1 MGGHDHQA
9 QARKEDEGTVNRHLL
24 TPDENRL
31 FDVMLRNW
39 AGLLGRNRERM
50 RHLEGKVTVR
60 DLGISIPPPMRR
72 RLQRCSVMWAHQ
84 AVHRVA
90 DASTIRRFSMPQ
102 GDGIGL
108 ADVLAQN
115 DVEGQY
121 DEIQPSQL
129 AHGPAFFTVTAGGA
143 GEPAAIVAS
152 YDAEHATAIYDYRRR
167 RMLAGLTIVDVDP
180 YQPDRATAANFFSPD
195 GTVVEMERNM
205 TGGWRS
211 RRRRGATGR
220 CMMVAMVNEPTR
232 LKPFGTSAITPAI
245 MSLED
250 EMNREAVRMALQA
263 EIFTAPTRWVMGA
276 DDDIFANKARWE
288 AYLGSIFAL
297 PVNEE
302 GEAPKTGQYPQG
314 DMQPHISYVRQ
325 LANQFAAEAKI
336 PIHSLLYT
344 DANPASAEAIEASR
358 NDLVEKVLSANRQN
372 ARALHDVAMLVASI
386 VTETP
391 VADLP
396 HEITSFE
403 VKFSNPQHTTLSA
416 RADAAQKTAQS
427 VPGFT
432 KTRAYWRMSG
442 FDEDEIDEVL
452 SDLDRIEAQSS
463 LEALGGRDDEKTP
476 TLLEDEG

>member
-1 MGGHDHQA
+1 M
-9 QARKEDEGTVNRHLL
+9 NRHLL

-276 DDDIFANKARWE
+276 DDDIFADKARWE

-358 NDLVEKVLSANRQN
+358 NDLVEKVLSANRRN

-396 HEITSFE
+396 HEITSLE
-403 VKFSNPQHTTLSA
+403 VKFANPQHATLSA

-432 KTRAYWRMSG
+432 RTRAYWRMLG
-442 FDEDEIDEVL
+442 YDEDEVSEVL
-452 SDLDRIEAQSS
+452 SNLDRIEAQSA
-463 LEALGGRDDEKTP
+463 LETLGSPAGDTAP
-476 TLLEDEG
+476 TLLGDGE

>member
-108 ADVLAQN
+108 ADMLAQN

-396 HEITSFE
+396 HEITSLE

>member
-1 MGGHDHQA
+1 M
-9 QARKEDEGTVNRHLL
+9 NRHLL
-24 TPDENRL
+24 TPDENDL
-31 FDVMLRNW
+31 FHEMLRNW
-39 AGLLGRNRERM
+39 ASLLGRNRERM
-50 RHLEGKVTVR
+50 RHLEGKVPVQ
-60 DLGISIPPPMRR
+60 DLGISVPPPMRR
-72 RLQRCSVMWAHQ
+72 RLRRCSVMWARQ

-90 DASTIRRFSMPQ
+90 DASTIRRLSMPK

-115 DVEGQY
+115 DIEGQY

-129 AHGPAFFTVTAGGA
+129 AHGPAFLTVTAGA
-143 GEPAAIVAS
+143 QGEPAAVVAS

-167 RMLAGLTIVDVDP
+167 RILAGLTIVDVDQ
-180 YQPDRATAANFFSPD
+180 YQPDRATAVNFFAPD
-195 GTVVEMERNM
+195 GTVVEMRRNM
-205 TGGWRS
+205 TGGWKS
-211 RRRRGATGR
+211 RRRRGGTGR

-250 EMNREAVRMALQA
+250 EANREAVRMALQA

-276 DDDIFANKARWE
+276 DDSIFDNRERWE

-358 NDLVEKVLSANRQN
+358 NDLVEKVRAANRAN

-386 VTETP
+386 VTATP
-391 VADLP
+391 VGDLP
-396 HEITSFE
+396 PEVTCLE
-403 VKFSNPQHTTLSA
+403 VKFENPRHDTLSA

-432 KTRAYWRMSG
+432 RTRAYWRMSG

-452 SDLDRIEAQSS
+452 GDLDRVDAQSA
-463 LEALGGRDDEKTP
+463 LEALGAPAGDTPP
-476 TLLEDEG
+476 TLLGDDE

>member
-1 MGGHDHQA
+1 M
-9 QARKEDEGTVNRHLL
+9 NRHLL
-24 TPDENRL
+24 TPDESDL
-31 FDVMLRNW
+31 FSKMLRNW

-50 RHLEGKVTVR
+50 RHLEGKVPVR

-72 RLQRCSVMWAHQ
+72 RLRRCSVMWARQ
-84 AVHRVA
+84 AVHRIA

-108 ADVLAQN
+108 VDVLAQN
-115 DVEGQY
+115 DVESQY

-129 AHGPAFFTVTAGGA
+129 AHGPAFFTVTGGM
-143 GEPAAIVAS
+143 GDEPPALVAS

-167 RMLAGLTIVDVDP
+167 RILAGLTIVDVDP
-180 YQPDRATAANFFSPD
+180 YQPDRATAANFFAPD

-276 DDDIFANKARWE
+276 DDDIFADKARWE

-358 NDLVEKVLSANRQN
+358 NDLVEKVLSANRRN

-396 HEITSFE
+396 HEVPSLE
-403 VKFSNPQHTTLSA
+403 VKFENPQHTTLSA
-416 RADAAQKTAQS
+416 RADAAQKTAQKVS
-427 VPGFT
+427 GFT
-432 KTRAYWRMSG
+432 KTRAYWRMLG
-442 FDEDEIDEVL
+442 YDEDEIDEVL
-452 SDLDRIEAQSS
+452 GDLDRIEAQGA

-476 TLLEDEG
+476 TLLGEQG

>member
-1 MGGHDHQA
+1 M
-9 QARKEDEGTVNRHLL
+9 NRHLL
-24 TPDENRL
+24 TPDENDL
-31 FDVMLRNW
+31 FHEMLRNW
-39 AGLLGRNRERM
+39 ASLLGRNRERM
-50 RHLEGKVTVR
+50 RHLEGKVPVR
-60 DLGISIPPPMRR
+60 DLGISVPPPMRR
-72 RLQRCSVMWAHQ
+72 RLQRCSVMWARQ

-90 DASTIRRFSMPQ
+90 DASTIRRLSMPK
-102 GDGIGL
+102 GDDIGL
-108 ADVLAQN
+108 VEVLAQN
-115 DVEGQY
+115 DIEGQY

-129 AHGPAFFTVTAGGA
+129 AHGPAFLTVTAGA
-143 GEPAAIVAS
+143 SDEPAAIIAS

-167 RMLAGLTIVDVDP
+167 RILAGLTIVDVDP
-180 YQPDRATAANFFSPD
+180 YQPDRATAVNFFAPD
-195 GTVVEMERNM
+195 GTVVEMRRN
-205 TGGWRS
+205 TIGGWKS
-211 RRRRGATGR
+211 RRHRGGTGR

-250 EMNREAVRMALQA
+250 EANREAVRMALQA

-276 DDDIFANKARWE
+276 DDSIFDNRERWE

-344 DANPASAEAIEASR
+344 DANPASADAIEASR
-358 NDLVEKVLSANRQN
+358 NDLVEKVRAANRAN
-372 ARALHDVAMLVASI
+372 ARALRDVVMLVASI
-386 VTETP
+386 LDETP
-391 VADLP
+391 VGDLP
-396 HEITSFE
+396 PEVTALE
-403 VKFSNPQHTTLSA
+403 VKFENPQHATLSA

-432 KTRAYWRMSG
+432 RTRAYWRMSG

-452 SDLDRIEAQSS
+452 GDLDRIEAQSA
-463 LEALGGRDDEKTP
+463 LEALGAPAGDTPP
-476 TLLEDEG
+476 TLLGDSE